1 LTNKAPL
8 DARERFLEPD
18 AFIQVRQINPEVN
31 ARTERAIDWAM
42 SLHPDER
49 PDSVEIFR
57 ESLLGDREFV
67 RTPLNR
73 PTRPGDLLSTPL
85 ERFLLWVAAG
95 LTIISLLA
103 TLAR

>member
-1 LTNKAPL
+1 MSAESAAIPL
-8 DARERFLEPD
+8 AFRLLQRFEAYL
-18 AFIQVRQINPEVN
+18 A
-31 ARTERAIDWAM
+31 
-42 SLHPDER
+42 
-49 PDSVEIFR
+49 R